1 MASSLFN
8 PPITLTT
15 PSHSLMLSEA
25 TPADIPAFCSI
36 FYTAHESNPLLK
48 AIYGT
53 SPRDV
58 NIAADIAKWKI
69 DWPRPGRR
77 FYKAIDAATGETVAV
92 AKWVFPHTPTPPPAV
107 AAKLG
112 MPEGVNVAL
121 VGAFYGEIFKRRE
134 KWVRWEDMY

>member
-1 MASSLFN
+1 MPVICSIHTPDDTATMASSLFN

-36 FYTAHESNPLLK
+36 FYTAHESNPFLK

-53 SPRDV
+53 APRDV
-58 NIAADIAKWKI
+58 NIAADIARWKI

-77 FYKAIDAATGETVAV
+77 FYKAIDAATGYTL
-92 AKWVFPHTPTPPPAV
+92 TPRPVPV
-107 AAKLG
+107 
-112 MPEGVNVAL
+112 
-121 VGAFYGEIFKRRE
+121 YS
-134 KWVRWEDMY
+134 